1 MQKRCSEWGGFPS
14 STHTMLEEGCR
25 LDPGVGGGGQDT
37 LGTHGVVLGS
47 SGRGISGPCSVRM
60 GARWVL
66 AEGAGCSSAAA
77 SLLVSGEGSLPRGWM
92 LQGGGKHPAKSQ
104 PLSQHTENCSFY
116 RKLKEESSNTAHQQA
131 HRAAEVPLAA
141 AGWDA
146 LALHCHPQPCKPSE
160 PLLLPW
166 KSVCTATVKKIVN
179 EKTRW
184 KRGSKLN
191 ATAVMLHLSCEGKIK
206 FCLPLEV
213 SSGKIISS
221 LAKWHHIVSS
231 FQPAASLVSQSIFF
245 QENTRVT

>member
-1 MQKRCSEWGGFPS
+1 MQKRCCEWGGFPS
-14 STHTMLEEGCR
+14 SSHTMLEEGCR
-25 LDPGVGGGGQDT
+25 LDPGAGGGARTPWGHMGLPD
-37 LGTHGVVLGS
+37 
-47 SGRGISGPCSVRM
+47 RGISGPCRVRM
-60 GARWVL
+60 GAGWVL

-92 LQGGGKHPAKSQ
+92 LQGGEKQPAKSQ
-104 PLSQHTENCSFY
+104 PLSQHTELQLLQKAERRKFKPCSPAGTQSC
-116 RKLKEESSNTAHQQA
+116 R
-131 HRAAEVPLAA
+131 RVPLAA

-160 PLLLPW
+160 QDSPCSYPGNLFAQLQP
-166 KSVCTATVKKIVN
+166 KKIVN

-231 FQPAASLVSQSIFF
+231 FQPAASLVSRSIFF

>member
-1 MQKRCSEWGGFPS
+1 MQAGSWS
-14 STHTMLEEGCR
+14 WW
-25 LDPGVGGGGQDT
+25 GGQDT
-37 LGTHGVVLGS
+37 LGTPRVVLGS
-47 SGRGISGPCSVRM
+47 PDRDISGPCRVRM
-60 GARWVL
+60 GAGWVL

-92 LQGGGKHPAKSQ
+92 LQGGEKHPAKSQ
-104 PLSQHTENCSFY
+104 PLSQHTKNCSFY
-116 RKLKEESSNTAHQQA
+116 RKPKGESSNPAHQRA
-131 HRAAEVPLAA
+131 HRAAEGSLWLQLDGMPWPCIATHSPA
-141 AGWDA
+141 NPPSRTAPA
-146 LALHCHPQPCKPSE
+146 LTLEICLHSYSQK
-160 PLLLPW
+160 
-166 KSVCTATVKKIVN
+166 KKIVN

-231 FQPAASLVSQSIFF
+231 FQPAASLVSRSIFF
-245 QENTRVT
+245 PGKYSGYLTVVVILHPPPGWI

>member
-1 MQKRCSEWGGFPS
+1 MPGRARMGQVRRQPCAEEMQWVGWFPKQHPHDAGGGMQAGS
-14 STHTMLEEGCR
+14 WSWW
-25 LDPGVGGGGQDT
+25 GGGQDT
-37 LGTHGVVLGS
+37 LGTHGVVLAS
-47 SGRGISGPCSVRM
+47 SGRGISGPCRVRM

-160 PLLLPW
+160 QDSPCSYPGNLFAQLQ
-166 KSVCTATVKKIVN
+166 SKK
-179 EKTRW
+179 
-184 KRGSKLN
+184 
-191 ATAVMLHLSCEGKIK
+191 
-206 FCLPLEV
+206 
-213 SSGKIISS
+213 
-221 LAKWHHIVSS
+221 
-231 FQPAASLVSQSIFF
+231 
-245 QENTRVT
+245 